1 MEIKIIFLENNT
13 VQKVPLYAT
22 EGSAGFDL
30 YSVDDIIIPPKE
42 VSIIRTGISA
52 EIPSGFEMQIRS
64 RSGLAAKSKV
74 FVLNAP
80 GNIDSD
86 YRGEICVILA
96 NFSDKDFEVLKG
108 HRIAQAVIAK
118 YEKADFNLVESLTNT
133 ERGDSGFGSSGIK

>member
-80 GNIDSD
+80 GTIDSD
-86 YRGEICVILA
+86 YRGEIKICLVNLSNDPFTI
-96 NFSDKDFEVLKG
+96 KDGE
-108 HRIAQAVIAK
+108 RIAQMVIACH
-118 YEKADFNLVESLTNT
+118 ETAQFVLVTKLSET
-133 ERGDSGFGSSGIK
+133 ERGEGGHGHTGK